1 MDSRNFIQQA
11 ATLIKDIK
19 DHALVSSFNT
29 GLGNDNRA
37 HDQLQKRVNTLF
49 AGLQNP
55 TLMTANK
62 LADTALDA
70 GFSVNPRILDGLDQA
85 ERCWGN

>member
-11 ATLIKDIK
+11 TVLIKDIK
-19 DHALVSSFNT
+19 DHQVVSFT
-29 GLGNDNRA
+29 RT
-37 HDQLQKRVNTLF
+37 HEEVQRTEQQIQKRLNNLF
-49 AGLQNP
+49 SSLQNP

-62 LADTALDA
+62 LADEALAA
-70 GFSVNPRILDGLDQA
+70 GFQVNQRVLDGLDQA